1 MEEKNIPFFVHEADM
16 TRMERTNHRL
26 WVLCIVLMLILVATN
41 AGWIW
46 YESQWEVYEET
57 TTQEV
62 TQSAESEN
70 GSAKNL
76 FIGGDNGE
84 GETDDQNDN

>member
-1 MEEKNIPFFVHEADM
+1 MDEKQVPFFVHEADM

-26 WVLCIVLMLILVATN
+26 WILCIMLMIVLVATN

-46 YESQWEVYEET
+46 YEAQWEVYEET

-62 TQSAESEN
+62 TQDASGG
-70 GSAKNL
+70 GSNR
-76 FIGGDNGE
+76 FVGGDYY
-84 GETDDQNDN
+84 GETDD